1 MLSELDCCILG
12 VIWREGPMSGY
23 GVRAHFAGSTT
34 AAWSS
39 STGTVYPALR
49 RLRDAGLL
57 EAGEP
62 TGPRR
67 QELLTVTARGE
78 AVLREW
84 LTEVPAPL
92 GSPTADPIR
101 TRVHFLAAL
110 EPEERRRTLANY
122 RSATLAAL
130 EVLKASAPP
139 RNEVER
145 SEQLG
150 TLGAAMELEARLAW
164 LDLVEREL
172 G

>member
-1 MLSELDCCILG
+1 MFSELDCCILG

-49 RLRDAGLL
+49 RLREAGLL

-62 TGPRR
+62 SGPRR
-67 QELLTVTARGE
+67 QELLTVTSKGAE
-78 AVLREW
+78 VLRAW
-84 LTEVPAPL
+84 LTQVPSQL

-110 EPEERRRTLANY
+110 DSEARRRAIADY
-122 RSATLAAL
+122 RSATAAALAAL
-130 EVLKASAPP
+130 GAARPGSAK
-139 RNEVER
+139 VER
-145 SEQLG
+145 SERLG
-150 TLGAAMELEARLAW
+150 ARGAAMELEARLAW